1 MRIKCIVVASA
12 VASCLLAGITA
23 GLSAQAVPD
32 LSGTWNADI
41 AKSDPAPPGVG
52 RGRGNAN
59 VMVITTSAT
68 EITVSLGG
76 ADYIYEVDGSERTG
90 PPGGET
96 KSRMAW
102 DNGRLVITWK
112 REFFAGP
119 DKGYETSMGKD
130 TYTLAGTVLTVERMT
145 TLPGQAPQTRRTV
158 YNKAP

>member
-1 MRIKCIVVASA
+1 MRIKLIAASGLA
-12 VASCLLAGITA
+12 AFLLAGTA
-23 GLSAQAVPD
+23 GISAQAGPN

-41 AKSDPAPPGVG
+41 AKSDPAPPATG

-68 EITVSLGG
+68 EITVALGG
-76 ADYIYEVDGSERTG
+76 ANYIYNVDGSERTG

-102 DNGRLVITWK
+102 DNGRLVVTWK

-119 DKGYETSMGKD
+119 DKGYETSTGRD
-130 TYTLAGTVLTVERMT
+130 TYALAGNVLTVERMT
-145 TLPGQAPQTRRTV
+145 TLPGQAPQTRKTI